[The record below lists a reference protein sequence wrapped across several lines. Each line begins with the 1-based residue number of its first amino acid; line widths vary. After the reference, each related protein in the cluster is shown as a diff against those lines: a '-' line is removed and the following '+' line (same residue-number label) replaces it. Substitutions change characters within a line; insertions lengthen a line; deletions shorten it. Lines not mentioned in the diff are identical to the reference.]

1 MCDSVS
7 AFMKGNIP
15 HMTWNNEEKAVDYL
29 VSINEKDHKITII
42 RLFFK
47 DYSWELVILFL
58 NWFDK

>member
-15 HMTWNNEEKAVDYL
+15 HMTWNNEEEAVDYL
-29 VSINEKDHKITII
+29 VSINEKEHKITII

-47 DYSWELVILFL
+47 DFSWELVILF
-58 NWFDK
+58 